1 MIGVRGGLQK
11 NKLVFGRCIII
22 EIIFFIFFYEYNWFK
37 FKLFV
42 SDLQYRKSF
51 NNKILKGLCFRFYLY
66 ILVIKQ

>member
-11 NKLVFGRCIII
+11 NKLDFGRCIII
-22 EIIFFIFFYEYNWFK
+22 EIIFFIFFMNII
-37 FKLFV
+37 LFV